1 MRALIA
7 RYPDFYAG
15 SPEFVDLQDA
25 LEPEALALWAAQGG
39 LMDQLCVNTATWRLQ
54 YWEKTLGIPVEQGK
68 DLEYRRSRIRSKLRG
83 SGVTTVALIE
93 SVAESFSNGD
103 VAVTEYPAQ
112 YRLEIKFVGTI
123 GIPPNMDDLTAS
135 LREIV
140 PAHLQWDYVLI
151 YNTWNMTKL
160 HTWNELKA
168 RTWAQV
174 KGETWDE

>member
-25 LEPEALALWAAQGG
+25 LEPEALALWTVQGG
-39 LMDQLCVNTATWRLQ
+39 LMDQLCVNTATWGLQ

-93 SVAESFSNGD
+93 SVAESYTNGE
-103 VAVTEYPAQ
+103 VAVKEYPEQ
-112 YRLEIKFVGTI
+112 FRLEIKFVGTI
-123 GIPPNMDDLTAS
+123 GIPPNIEDLTAS

-140 PAHLQWDYVLI
+140 PAHLQWDYIIV
-151 YNTWNMTKL
+151 YNTWEAVGAFTWGALTAMT
-160 HTWNELKA
+160 WGD
-168 RTWAQV
+168 V
-174 KGETWDE
+174 KESDLDG

>member
-1 MRALIA
+1 MRKLIA
-7 RYPDFYAG
+7 RYQDFYAG
-15 SPEFVDLQDA
+15 SPEFVDLQEA
-25 LEPEALALWAAQGG
+25 LEPEALALWEARDG
-39 LMDQLCVNTATWRLQ
+39 LLDQLVVETATWGLK
-54 YWEKTLGIPVEQGK
+54 YWEQTLGIPVDEAK
-68 DLEYRRSRIRSKLRG
+68 ELDYRRSRIKSRLRG
-83 SGVTTVALIE
+83 AGVTTVALIQN
-93 SVAESFSNGD
+93 VAESFSNGA

>member
-15 SPEFVDLQDA
+15 SPEFVDMQNA
-25 LEPEALALWAAQGG
+25 LEPEALALWTARDS
-39 LMDQLCVNTATWRLQ
+39 LMDQLCVNTATWGLQ
-54 YWEKTLGIPVEQGK
+54 YWEQTLGITVEQGK

-103 VAVTEYPAQ
+103 VAVTEYPQA

-123 GIPPNMDDLTAS
+123 GIPPNLEDLTAS
-135 LREIV
+135 LREIL
-140 PAHLQWDYVLI
+140 PAHLAWDYVMV
-151 YNTWNMTKL
+151 YNTWDVTAQ
-160 HTWNELKA
+160 HTWDELRQ
-168 RTWAQV
+168 RTWEQV
-174 KGETWDE
+174 KGEAWT

>member
-39 LMDQLCVNTATWRLQ
+39 LMDQLCVNTATWGLQ
-54 YWEKTLGIPVEQGK
+54 YWEKMLGIPVEQGK
-68 DLEYRRSRIRSKLRG
+68 DLEYRRS
-83 SGVTTVALIE
+83 LIE

>member
-1 MRALIA
+1 M
-7 RYPDFYAG
+7 
-15 SPEFVDLQDA
+15 
-25 LEPEALALWAAQGG
+25 
-39 LMDQLCVNTATWRLQ
+39 
-54 YWEKTLGIPVEQGK
+54 EQGK

>member
-25 LEPEALALWAAQGG
+25 LEPETLELWTARDG
-39 LMDQLCVNTATWRLQ
+39 LMNQLCVDTASWGLK
-54 YWEKTLGIPVEQGK
+54 YWEQTLGITVEQGK

-103 VAVTEYPAQ
+103 VAVTEYPQ
-112 YRLEIKFVGTI
+112 DYRLEIKFVGTI
-123 GIPPNMDDLTAS
+123 GIPPNLEDLTAS
-135 LREIV
+135 LREIL
-140 PAHLQWDYVLI
+140 PAHLAWDYVMI
-151 YNTWNMTKL
+151 YNTWDMT
-160 HTWNELKA
+160 
-168 RTWAQV
+168 AQH
-174 KGETWDE
+174 TWDELRQRSWDDVKGVAWT

>member
-15 SPEFVDLQDA
+15 SPEFVDMQNA
-25 LEPEALALWAAQGG
+25 LEPEALALWTARDS
-39 LMDQLCVNTATWRLQ
+39 LMDQLCVNTATWGLQ
-54 YWEKTLGIPVEQGK
+54 YWEQTLGITVEQGK

-103 VAVTEYPAQ
+103 VAVTEYPQA

-123 GIPPNMDDLTAS
+123 GIPPNLEDLTAS
-135 LREIV
+135 LREIL
-140 PAHLQWDYVLI
+140 PAHLAWDYVMV
-151 YNTWNMTKL
+151 YNTWDVT
-160 HTWNELKA
+160 
-168 RTWAQV
+168 AQH
-174 KGETWDE
+174 TWDELRQRSWDDVKGVAWT

>member
-25 LEPEALALWAAQGG
+25 LEPEALALWTAQGG
-39 LMDQLCVNTATWRLQ
+39 LMDQLCVNTATWGLQ
-54 YWEKTLGIPVEQGK
+54 YWEQTLGITVEQGK

-103 VAVTEYPAQ
+103 VAVTEYPQA

-123 GIPPNMDDLTAS
+123 GIPPNLEDLTAS
-135 LREIV
+135 LREIL
-140 PAHLQWDYVLI
+140 PAHLAWDYVMV
-151 YNTWNMTKL
+151 YNTWDVT
-160 HTWNELKA
+160 
-168 RTWAQV
+168 AQH
-174 KGETWDE
+174 TWDELRQRSWDDVKGVAWT

>member
-15 SPEFVDLQDA
+15 SPEFVDMQNA
-25 LEPEALALWAAQGG
+25 LEPEALALWTARDS
-39 LMDQLCVNTATWRLQ
+39 LMDQLCVNTATWGLQ
-54 YWEKTLGIPVEQGK
+54 YWEQTLGITVEQGK

-103 VAVTEYPAQ
+103 VAVTEYPQA

-123 GIPPNMDDLTAS
+123 GIPPNLEDLTAS
-135 LREIV
+135 LREIL
-140 PAHLQWDYVLI
+140 PTHLAWNYVMV
-151 YNTWNMTKL
+151 YNTWDMT
-160 HTWNELKA
+160 
-168 RTWAQV
+168 AQH
-174 KGETWDE
+174 TWDELRQRSWDDVKGVAWT